1 MADRGDRRRA
11 RRHVALRRLG
21 TAVLALALVGAVV
34 LGSAGL
40 GYRFAVWGLGT
51 AFAILKVSV
60 YVAIGIFVI
69 AAVSLV
75 LGLRGRSWTGVA
87 CAVLALLVAAGTAA
101 VPLDMRRTAGSL
113 PYIHDVTTD
122 TEHPPEFA
130 ALRAVRE
137 RSPNG
142 AAYGGPEVAAQQKQG
157 YPDIVPV
164 LLPMAP
170 ERARARAEAAARA
183 LGWEIVAAAPAE
195 GRLEATATT
204 RWFGFKDDIVVRVT
218 PAPGGSQVDIR
229 SVSRVG
235 RSDLG
240 ANARRIRAFL
250 AALRRGGQS

>member
-1 MADRGDRRRA
+1 
-11 RRHVALRRLG
+11 
-21 TAVLALALVGAVV
+21 VLALAILGAVV

-40 GYRFAVWGLGT
+40 GYRFGVWGLGT
-51 AFAILKVSV
+51 AFAILKWSV
-60 YVAIGIFVI
+60 FVAIAIFII
-69 AAVSLV
+69 AAVSLA

-101 VPLDMRRTAGSL
+101 VPLDMRRTGESV
-113 PYIHDVTTD
+113 PRIHDITTD
-122 TEHPPEFA
+122 PERPPEFA

-164 LLPMAP
+164 LLPMP
-170 ERARARAEAAARA
+170 PDRALARAEAAARA
-183 LGWEIVAAAPAE
+183 LGWEILAVAPAE

-204 RWFGFKDDIVVRVT
+204 RWFGFKDDIIVRVT
-218 PAPGGSQVDIR
+218 PATGGSRVDIR

-235 RSDLG
+235 KSDLG
-240 ANARRIRAFL
+240 ANARRVRAFL
-250 AALRRGGQS
+250 AALRRGAQA

>member
-1 MADRGDRRRA
+1 MANRGDRRHA

-21 TAVLALALVGAVV
+21 SAVLALAILGAVV

-40 GYRFAVWGLGT
+40 GYRFGVWGLGT
-51 AFAILKVSV
+51 AFAILKWSV
-60 YVAIGIFVI
+60 FVAIGVFVI
-69 AAVSLV
+69 AAVSLA

-101 VPLDMRRTAGSL
+101 VPLDMRRTGESV
-113 PYIHDVTTD
+113 PRIHDITTD

-142 AAYGGPEVAAQQKQG
+142 AAYGGPDVAAQQKQG

-164 LLPMAP
+164 LLPVP
-170 ERARARAEAAARA
+170 PDRAFARAEAAARA
-183 LGWEIVAAAPAE
+183 LGWEIVAAPAE

-250 AALRRGGQS
+250 AALRRGGQA

>member
-1 MADRGDRRRA
+1 MADRGDRRHA
-11 RRHVALRRLG
+11 RRHVAARQLG
-21 TAVLALALVGAVV
+21 SGVLALAIVGAVV

-40 GYRFAVWGLGT
+40 GYRFGVWSLAT
-51 AFAILKVSV
+51 AFAILKWSV
-60 YVAIGIFVI
+60 FVAIGVFVI
-69 AAVSLV
+69 AAVSLT

-87 CAVLALLVAAGTAA
+87 CAVLALLIAAGTAA
-101 VPLDMRRTAGSL
+101 VPLDMRRTAESL
-113 PYIHDVTTD
+113 PNIHDVTTD
-122 TEHPPEFA
+122 TERPPEFA

-142 AAYGGPEVAAQQKQG
+142 APYGGPEVAAQQKQS
-157 YPDIVPV
+157 YPDIVPA
-164 LLPMAP
+164 LLRVPP
-170 ERARARAEAAARA
+170 DRALARAEAAARA

-218 PAPGGSQVDIR
+218 PAPGGSRVDIR

-250 AALRRGGQS
+250 AALRRGAQA

>member
-1 MADRGDRRRA
+1 MTNRGDRRGA

-21 TAVLALALVGAVV
+21 SGVLALAILGAVV

-40 GYRFAVWGLGT
+40 GYRFGVWGLGT
-51 AFAILKVSV
+51 AFAILKWSV
-60 YVAIGIFVI
+60 FVAIAIFII
-69 AAVSLV
+69 AAVSLA
-75 LGLRGRSWTGVA
+75 LGLRGRSWTAVA

-101 VPLDMRRTAGSL
+101 VPLDMRRTGESV
-113 PYIHDVTTD
+113 PRIHDITTD

-164 LLPMAP
+164 LLPVP
-170 ERARARAEAAARA
+170 PDRAFARAEAAARA

-204 RWFGFKDDIVVRVT
+204 RWFGFKDDVVLRVT
-218 PAPGGSQVDIR
+218 PAPGGSRVDIR

-235 RSDLG
+235 KSDLG

-250 AALRRGGQS
+250 AALRRGAQS

>member
-1 MADRGDRRRA
+1 MANRGDRRHA

-21 TAVLALALVGAVV
+21 SGVLALAILGAVV

-40 GYRFAVWGLGT
+40 GYRFGVWGLGT

-60 YVAIGIFVI
+60 YVAIAIFVI
-69 AAVSLV
+69 AAVSLA

-87 CAVLALLVAAGTAA
+87 CTVLALLVAAGTAA
-101 VPLDMRRTAGSL
+101 VPLDMRRTAESV
-113 PYIHDVTTD
+113 PRIHDITTD
-122 TEHPPEFA
+122 TERPPEFA

-142 AAYGGPEVAAQQKQG
+142 AAYGGPEVATQQKQG

-164 LLPMAP
+164 LLPVP
-170 ERARARAEAAARA
+170 PDRALARAEAAARA

-235 RSDLG
+235 KSDLG

-250 AALRRGGQS
+250 AALRRGGQA